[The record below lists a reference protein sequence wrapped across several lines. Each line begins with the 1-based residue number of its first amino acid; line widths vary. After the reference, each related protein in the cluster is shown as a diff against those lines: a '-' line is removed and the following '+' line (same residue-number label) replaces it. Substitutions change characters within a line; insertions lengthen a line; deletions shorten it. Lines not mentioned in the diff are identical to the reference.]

1 MSKNYNR
8 KQRYPELIDPLAYER
23 DGVLIITMPLK
34 MKGYYCQ
41 SKEAG
46 AFITVKSELP
56 RAERSRVINW
66 GLKQHKQKLAEAKN
80 AR

>member
-1 MSKNYNR
+1 MKANAT
-8 KQRYPELIDPLAYER
+8 KTRYPELIDRLAYER
-23 DGVLIITMPLK
+23 DGVLIITMPLNVS
-34 MKGYYCQ
+34 GYYCQ

-66 GLKQHKQKLAEAKN
+66 GLEQHRKKISDLG
-80 AR
+80 